1 MKHEQKIVPLPIQ
14 FPLYDRLNK
23 EQIQL
28 LQNCEYAKEEL
39 KQLLANVTI
48 SPTLLTQLFN
58 LQQELSIIHTKLQLY
73 QEELQTM
80 YSGAVVSKW

>member
-48 SPTLLTQLFN
+48 SPTLLTQLFQSSTRTFN
-58 LQQELSIIHTKLQLY
+58 YTYKVTTLSRRITNNVL
-73 QEELQTM
+73 
-80 YSGAVVSKW
+80 WCCCF